1 MATGSSNRFV
11 THSLHFEKRGKGSG
25 AVRKWRLHSPQGPSC
40 AASRT
45 LCLCPRH
52 PITCGPLSQTE
63 ETTSPPCFQTEK
75 LFKALFF
82 FPLNKK
88 YLQDFLYFSR
98 QFLIQKQA
106 HVDQTVTGNGGRLL
120 TYKTVTGT
128 GRRLLTYKTHGQE
141 KETEQE
147 EHGDASATW
156 PSVWDN
162 HIHLETV

>member
-1 MATGSSNRFV
+1 MLSENGGS
-11 THSLHFEKRGKGSG
+11 TH
-25 AVRKWRLHSPQGPSC
+25 P
-40 AASRT
+40 
-45 LCLCPRH
+45 
-52 PITCGPLSQTE
+52 
-63 ETTSPPCFQTEK
+63 
-75 LFKALFF
+75 KALPVRPPGHCACVLDTQSPVVISHKQRKPQVHLVSKLKNFSKLCFF
-82 FPLNKK
+82 SPLNKK